1 MHLEGQGQA
10 RGWFVRVFDE
20 VSSRSSRG
28 AGRVLGPLAS
38 RWRSS
43 SAAVALALISAGLA
57 GLRLASFCDLS
68 DVAMSSIDVNVVSEA
83 TSLLLRT
90 LHAARALLH
99 PLISSESVEA
109 TVAQPVLPHH
119 EQSAMSAVRIGVWN
133 GRMVLLSLSSSL
145 SSSKLLFSWS
155 RWSVTRSATL
165 SESPS
170 LTRFRFRCGQCPR
183 RRCGLDR

>member
-68 DVAMSSIDVNVVSEA
+68 DVTMSSFDRRE
-83 TSLLLRT
+83 
-90 LHAARALLH
+90 
-99 PLISSESVEA
+99 
-109 TVAQPVLPHH
+109 
-119 EQSAMSAVRIGVWN
+119 
-133 GRMVLLSLSSSL
+133 
-145 SSSKLLFSWS
+145 
-155 RWSVTRSATL
+155 
-165 SESPS
+165 
-170 LTRFRFRCGQCPR
+170 CGQ
-183 RRCGLDR
+183 